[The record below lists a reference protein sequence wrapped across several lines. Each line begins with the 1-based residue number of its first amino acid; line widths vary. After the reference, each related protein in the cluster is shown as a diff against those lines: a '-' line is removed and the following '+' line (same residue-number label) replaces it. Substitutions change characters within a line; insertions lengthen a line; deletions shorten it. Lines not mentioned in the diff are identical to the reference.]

1 MAPIET
7 CCRPA
12 SAEDSARLFT
22 VIDVNTSLYLLRVSA
37 RQLREQKGEGG
48 AEGEQFTAIFI
59 FNRIIETRD

>member
-48 AEGEQFTAIFI
+48 GGGGTIYRHIYIQS
-59 FNRIIETRD
+59 NN

>member
-37 RQLREQKGEGG
+37 RQLREGVGRGEG
-48 AEGEQFTAIFI
+48 GEQFTAIFI

>member
-37 RQLREQKGEGG
+37 RQLREGVGRGEGG
-48 AEGEQFTAIFI
+48 GTIYRHIYIQS
-59 FNRIIETRD
+59 NN